1 MTKVEIEVTDDYKLH
16 PFWTKS
22 RLVNTQWLDIIPTID
37 SVITKQCL
45 NDESNAVKIAA
56 ESALDNIKLAMT
68 DAHNLEL
75 KRQEDYFNSRIRDL
89 ESTLKINIKNEMETN
104 NLTQVHRLETEI
116 IELKAKKDCDLF
128 AYSTQK
134 ELTEQLNASLSSQ
147 LILNEQLKNENERLL
162 SMVPEKPL
170 SSQQLGKV
178 AEEEVSS
185 TICEFLPCE
194 VIDVAHAGGHGD
206 RHIRFHAK
214 SVNRYMELFLEVK
227 NQKDLR
233 KDEIDRFLIQ
243 VKEDAKNGKINCG
256 MFLSLKTKSIP
267 FKLHTEVE
275 ILDVGNNKRIPII
288 WLATSSKASIQS
300 SILLMIAL
308 FESIQREQ
316 FMQETAEHT
325 SDDFR
330 SDFQM
335 LKDIIP
341 DMLSYIDKQDAHIS
355 SQMKGLQEM
364 MDDMRKQKESLSEI
378 VFKTDSLKRNLSFL
392 SDPDEE
398 AVRILTE
405 CMTSKDKPL
414 NKINK
419 ADLVISHRK
428 IIEKAGG
435 LARVRT
441 LVENKRQKNS

>member
-1 MTKVEIEVTDDYKLH
+1 
-16 PFWTKS
+16 
-22 RLVNTQWLDIIPTID
+22 
-37 SVITKQCL
+37 
-45 NDESNAVKIAA
+45 
-56 ESALDNIKLAMT
+56 
-68 DAHNLEL
+68 
-75 KRQEDYFNSRIRDL
+75 
-89 ESTLKINIKNEMETN
+89 
-104 NLTQVHRLETEI
+104 
-116 IELKAKKDCDLF
+116 
-128 AYSTQK
+128 
-134 ELTEQLNASLSSQ
+134 
-147 LILNEQLKNENERLL
+147 
-162 SMVPEKPL
+162 
-170 SSQQLGKV
+170 
-178 AEEEVSS
+178 
-185 TICEFLPCE
+185 
-194 VIDVAHAGGHGD
+194 
-206 RHIRFHAK
+206 
-214 SVNRYMELFLEVK
+214 
-227 NQKDLR
+227 
-233 KDEIDRFLIQ
+233 
-243 VKEDAKNGKINCG
+243 
-256 MFLSLKTKSIP
+256 
-267 FKLHTEVE
+267 VE

-392 SDPDEE
+392 SDPDQE

-405 CMTSKDKPL
+405 CMTTKDKPL

-441 LVENKRQKNS
+441 LVENKRQKNA